1 MAGLVLTIA
10 PGETFIVNGAVL
22 ENGDKPCR
30 IRVVDSDA
38 RVLRGSD
45 ALRPDEVDTPVKQV
59 YYAIQLLITG
69 DLTEK
74 LALSAIVAECRK
86 LEDVFETVNPDVIPT
101 LQTMVLRG
109 NYYSALCYLK
119 QVIALEAEILAYG
132 ERNQSH
138 TLEVKVA

>member
-1 MAGLVLTIA
+1 MAGLMLTIA

-22 ENGDKPCR
+22 ENGDKPAR
-30 IRVVDSDA
+30 IRVADSDA

-69 DLTEK
+69 DLTEDQT
-74 LALSAIVAECRK
+74 LSAIIAECRK
-86 LEDVFETVNPDVIPT
+86 LEDVFSTVNPETIPA

-109 NYYSALCYLK
+109 NYYSALCHLK
-119 QVIALEAEILAYG
+119 QVIALEAEILAFG
-132 ERNQSH
+132 RRNSAD
-138 TLEVKVA
+138 TIEAKVA